1 MAQFINPRLRPKAS
15 TTIQSSRLRP
25 RTRGRSTATR
35 TSTLVARRS
44 HTMVVGAT
52 SSNNDLAKP
61 APSWTEAIPMRTSQT
76 GDTVGAE
83 VFDEVGPVTG
93 ST

>member
-1 MAQFINPRLRPKAS
+1 
-15 TTIQSSRLRP
+15 
-25 RTRGRSTATR
+25 
-35 TSTLVARRS
+35 
-44 HTMVVGAT
+44 MVVGAT